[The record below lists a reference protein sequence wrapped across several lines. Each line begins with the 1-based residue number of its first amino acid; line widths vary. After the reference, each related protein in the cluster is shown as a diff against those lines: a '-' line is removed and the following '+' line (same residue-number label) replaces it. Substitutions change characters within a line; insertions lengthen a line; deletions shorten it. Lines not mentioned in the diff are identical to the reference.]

1 MDKSGVATAITSISE
16 PSVYFGDNTAA
27 QALARECN
35 EYGAKL
41 KGEFRGRFGN
51 FAILPMPDVEGS
63 LAELAYALDTLHADG
78 IGLPTSFGNKWP
90 GDAAFAPFFAEANRR
105 KAMVV
110 FHPYAPN
117 CCTPVQSYVSESLL
131 EYPYERRARS

>member
-1 MDKSGVATAITSISE
+1 MHDCRPHITSRTN
-16 PSVYFGDNTAA
+16 FLAA
-27 QALARECN
+27 AGAAATMLLPGARVLAQPARPRMIDIHHHHYPPALIAQMNASQAQ
-35 EYGAKL
+35 
-41 KGEFRGRFGN
+41 RGQPPVSPTFWT
-51 FAILPMPDVEGS
+51 PEKS
-63 LAELAYALDTLHADG
+63 LADMDASG

-117 CCTPVQSYVSESLL
+117 CCTPVQS
-131 EYPYERRARS
+131 